1 MLHCPKCDA
10 IFDEQEN
17 ACAETTCPR
26 CGGIVRTAAAIELA
40 DPSAGLGSVGHG
52 AQPSFT
58 HASHGSGFSL
68 SGHAGTLR
76 WTKNVAVRL
85 TRSLCP
91 GCGQKVGKKMSAC
104 PHCGRLLK
112 KGSEPAS
119 GKFAPALR
127 KMLIAA
133 TVFIGL
139 PAGVIVFVLVVCAP
153 KGGEVG
159 TNTPGPVAAD
169 RVAPRPGAEPLK
181 ANGDPKAEHRGLLSA
196 LRAIRDR
203 LRGAEHGGSSI
214 PAKTPLEKTGNGTG
228 DARVPPVG
236 TRDGEQVKPDP
247 IR

>member
-1 MLHCPKCDA
+1 MPA
-10 IFDEQEN
+10 
-17 ACAETTCPR
+17 PR
-26 CGGIVRTAAAIELA
+26 PLA
-40 DPSAGLGSVGHG
+40 RGAVASSARLRRSSRRIHPLASDPLGTG
-52 AQPSFT
+52 APPSFT

-119 GKFAPALR
+119 GKFIAALR

-159 TNTPGPVAAD
+159 TNTPRPVAAD
-169 RVAPRPGAEPLK
+169 RVAPRPTY
-181 ANGDPKAEHRGLLSA
+181 RVLS
-196 LRAIRDR
+196 
-203 LRGAEHGGSSI
+203 H
-214 PAKTPLEKTGNGTG
+214 
-228 DARVPPVG
+228 
-236 TRDGEQVKPDP
+236 
-247 IR
+247 